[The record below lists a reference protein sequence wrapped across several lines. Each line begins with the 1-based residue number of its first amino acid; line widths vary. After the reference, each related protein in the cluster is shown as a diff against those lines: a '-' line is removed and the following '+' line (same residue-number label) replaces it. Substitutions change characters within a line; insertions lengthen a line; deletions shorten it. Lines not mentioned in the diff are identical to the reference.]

1 MRRPGLLYPLVRV
14 VFSLLLACALILT
27 VLGDAAAAPRLN
39 DPLAQRV
46 ATSDGLLVQAVRIK
60 TSRTDP
66 VPPPTSA
73 DPEVAR
79 AARPAWPRGPEG
91 ALRRVLPTRTTF
103 HGGTGQASP
112 PIRSPPHAL

>member
-1 MRRPGLLYPLVRV
+1 MRRPGLLSPLVRV

-27 VLGDAAAAPRLN
+27 VLGDAAVAPRLN

-46 ATSDGLLVQAVRIK
+46 ATSDGLLAQTVRLK

-66 VPPPTSA
+66 APPPTGAVS
-73 DPEVAR
+73 EVA
-79 AARPAWPRGPEG
+79 AVATPALPRGPEG
-91 ALRRVLPTRTTF
+91 AMRRVIPTRTTF

-112 PIRSPPHAL
+112 PIRSPPRAL